1 MLELQ
6 TRLSAEEGRPRTAA
20 IACALENEE
29 KTAARD
35 NASGGWPRW
44 MATTPP
50 LSSSISFG
58 IALLMAMACGLAA
71 ANIYYDQPVLGMM
84 GAALAVLAA
93 QLVKIPQAAREF
105 EKQEKTLAMDSAS
118 HDRSWPI
125 GGDPLPSSI
134 SYGLTL
140 VMAIACGVAAANI
153 YYNQPMLAI
162 MGAALSVLAAQLV
175 KIPPAK
181 PPAH

>member
-71 ANIYYDQPVLGMM
+71 ANIYYDQSVLGMM

-93 QLVKIPQAAREF
+93 QL
-105 EKQEKTLAMDSAS
+105 
-118 HDRSWPI
+118 
-125 GGDPLPSSI
+125 G
-134 SYGLTL
+134 
-140 VMAIACGVAAANI
+140 
-153 YYNQPMLAI
+153 
-162 MGAALSVLAAQLV
+162 
-175 KIPPAK
+175 KIPPSR
-181 PPAH
+181 PQI